1 MGRGSQER
9 LYHDQGILHG
19 CPKATNRSPKTIVD
33 PLQTKRF
40 GTDQLE
46 IHRYHLQVRSRSIPD
61 HQGKTKVYGTTQ
73 EGKARFRRNRKLKS
87 SFKLLKKMFNN
98 TIFCSKFNFRVILYP
113 FRL

>member
-1 MGRGSQER
+1 MGSQER

-19 CPKATNRSPKTIVD
+19 CPKATNGSPKTIVD

-40 GTDQLE
+40 GKDQLE
-46 IHRYHLQVRSRSIPD
+46 IHRYHLQIRSRSIPD

-87 SFKLLKKMFNN
+87 SFRLKKSICSIIPSFVR
-98 TIFCSKFNFRVILYP
+98 IFKKNNFRVTLS
-113 FRL
+113 